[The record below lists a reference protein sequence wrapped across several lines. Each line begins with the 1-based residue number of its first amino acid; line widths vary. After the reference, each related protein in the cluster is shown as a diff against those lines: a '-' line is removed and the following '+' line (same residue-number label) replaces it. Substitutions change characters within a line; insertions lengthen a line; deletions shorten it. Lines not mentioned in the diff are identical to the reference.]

1 MSLANVSV
9 VLIVHFFTGWPR
21 RRISLADYVFRCSC
35 LGVACCHAL
44 KTTHNVKRASVLA
57 VGRTKR
63 RSTRACILR
72 NHTTTVTI
80 VHHLRVLVVASH
92 LRSLS
97 LSRSQDLKSCDQTM
111 IPDQMYFCVP
121 DAFHACYDRIS
132 TISSRKCGPYPSS
145 STIAPFPMP
154 SRFASTCGRTSRP
167 LCHHP
172 MTRIIDFCCLLLT
185 PRHFLVLLV

>member
-1 MSLANVSV
+1 MSLAYVLV

-111 IPDQMYFCVP
+111 ISDQMYFCVP
-121 DAFHACYDRIS
+121 DPI
-132 TISSRKCGPYPSS
+132 
-145 STIAPFPMP
+145 P
-154 SRFASTCGRTSRP
+154 SRFASTCSRTSRP